1 MWIFAVYLPLMIAC
15 LVPEDDDLWQCFL
28 LLLDI
33 LKVSTSRVLSP
44 GLAGFLE
51 ALIVDH
57 HQSFIRCYPN
67 ASIIPK
73 LHYCI
78 HFPSQIMKLVKFAA
92 LKHALVVGGGKG
104 GT

>member
-1 MWIFAVYLPLMIAC
+1 MIAC
-15 LVPEDDDLWQCFL
+15 LVPEDGDLWQCFL

-44 GLAGFLE
+44 GLAGYLE

-57 HQSFIRCYPN
+57 HQSFIRCYP
-67 ASIIPK
+67 K

-78 HFPSQIMKLVKFAA
+78 HFPSQIIKLVVST
-92 LKHALVVGGGKG
+92 LL
-104 GT
+104 